1 MKIKL
6 PRSARS
12 KIKAERDKVFE
23 KMSED
28 TSITQKDWEALNK
41 KYQAYS
47 EMMKPSWKIT
57 PDTLLIAVTNL
68 LGILLILNFE
78 KFDIV
83 RTKALGFVMK
93 GRV

>member
-1 MKIKL
+1 MKINL
-6 PRSARS
+6 PKSARS
-12 KIKAERDKVFE
+12 KIKVEREKVFK
-23 KMSED
+23 KMSDEN
-28 TSITQKDWEALNK
+28 IEQADWEALNK

-83 RTKALGFVMK
+83 RTKALGFVIK